1 MSTTTTAPFRGAT
14 ADSRARAAALLSG
27 ATGVAA
33 NVLLVLL
40 FALAEPFSGASNAA
54 SWLGP
59 ADDWLMVPQFAALIP
74 VALALGRRLPATRW
88 ARALSAAG
96 AVAMAVI
103 VLAQLAL
110 VLGLLA
116 FEVQVGVV
124 VGAIVVLYLWLL
136 GTSLVGHRTGLL
148 PRPATR
154 AGVLLGTSLP
164 VGAALVAAGLLVPG
178 PARWALWAPG
188 FALGAAGWLTL
199 PVFPLLVARSVLR
212 KEHP

>member
-1 MSTTTTAPFRGAT
+1 MGMTTTAPFRRT
-14 ADSRARAAALLSG
+14 APGVRRAALVSG
-27 ATGVAA
+27 ATGIAA
-33 NVLLVLL
+33 NVLLALF
-40 FALAEPFSGASNAA
+40 FALADPFSGSPNAA

-74 VALALGRRLPATRW
+74 VALALGRRLPDTGW
-88 ARALSAAG
+88 VRALTVAG

-124 VGAIVVLYLWLL
+124 VGAIVLLYLWLL
-136 GTSLVGHRTGLL
+136 GASLAGHRTGLL
-148 PRPATR
+148 PRPVTR
-154 AGVLLGTSLP
+154 AGLLLGTSLP
-164 VGAALVAAGLLVPG
+164 AGAALVAAGLLVPD

-188 FALGAAGWLTL
+188 LVLGGAGWLAL
-199 PVFPLLVARSVLR
+199 PVFPLLVARFVLR

>member
-1 MSTTTTAPFRGAT
+1 MSTTTTAPFRGST
-14 ADSRARAAALLSG
+14 ADRRARTSALVSG

-33 NVLLVLL
+33 NVLLALF
-40 FALAEPFSGASNAA
+40 FALAEPFSGSPNAA
-54 SWLGP
+54 NWLGT
-59 ADDWLMVPQFAALIP
+59 ANDRLMVPQFAALIP
-74 VALALGRRLPATRW
+74 VAVALGRRLPATRW
-88 ARALSAAG
+88 VWALTVPG

-110 VLGLLA
+110 VLGLLE
-116 FEVQVGVV
+116 FEVQVGVA
-124 VGAIVVLYLWLL
+124 VGAIVVLFLWLV

-148 PRPATR
+148 PRPVTR

-164 VGAALVAAGLLVPG
+164 VGAALVAAGLLVPA

-188 FALGAAGWLTL
+188 FALGGAGWLAL
-199 PVFPLLVARSVLR
+199 PVFPLLVARFVLR